1 MLIIKRLQ
9 LYLHFW
15 GRLFDKITHFSGRL
29 FGAKVHFSGR
39 LSKFFTKKI
48 QKIIQFHLI
57 RGNRSP
63 IFLYLCKTK
72 ISQNDGLQTIWR

>member
-39 LSKFFTKKI
+39 LSKFFSKKF
-48 QKIIQFHLI
+48 QKNYTISSDKRKSLSH
-57 RGNRSP
+57 
-63 IFLYLCKTK
+63 FLYLCKTK